1 MKNDCGLIQKI
12 KIFPINFTYSYY
24 YYGILHVTCH
34 VSRYM
39 LQTLIFVTYK
49 KTIIFFFFFFVSI
62 KSTCIQKKSKK
73 INKRP
78 FDLSKTMT

>member
-49 KTIIFFFFFFVSI
+49 KTIIFFFFLFQLNRRVY
-62 KSTCIQKKSKK
+62 KKNQKKLTNGHLIYQKQ
-73 INKRP
+73 
-78 FDLSKTMT
+78 